1 MLRKVD
7 RLILNELMQPFL
19 FGLLSFSILMVS
31 ATMLK
36 PALDFMIRYNLPFG
50 MFLKMIT
57 LGMPQVITFAIPMAV
72 LLGSL
77 LAVSRL
83 SNDQEIVALRA
94 AGISLWRAAAPAFFF
109 GLAITGVTFLLNEL
123 VVPAA
128 NSEITAMKN
137 DVIMRKTGAIKQE
150 NMVLPFYEQGKLA
163 FLLIADKLE
172 GDRLDAVKFYHFGET
187 EGSDWWIYARQ
198 GNWVDD
204 NWVFRD
210 GKRFQVMRDGT
221 VLTSFFDSFD
231 ITELNITSAQLQRKV
246 KTSLEMNIAELR
258 SFIREL
264 KVEGLDK
271 DARKNLVEYYFKFS
285 TPFSCLFFVLIAFPL
300 AISPARSSGGTG
312 MGISLLIVLAYY
324 VMLMLCT
331 RLGQAGAIDP
341 IIAGWIPNVVVASVG
356 LYLFRLKNV

>member
-1 MLRKVD
+1 MIRKVD
-7 RLILNELMQPFL
+7 RLILNELMQPFV

-36 PALDFMIRYNLPFG
+36 PALDFMLKYNLPFG
-50 MFLKMIT
+50 LFLKMIV
-57 LGMPQVITFAIPMAV
+57 LGMPQVITFAFPMAV

-77 LAVSRL
+77 LAISRL
-83 SNDQEIVALRA
+83 SNDNEIVALRA
-94 AGISLWRAAAPAFFF
+94 AGVSLWRAAAPAFFF
-109 GLAITGVTFLLNEL
+109 GLTVTGVTFLLNEMI
-123 VVPAA
+123 VPSA
-128 NSEITAMKN
+128 NSEITTMKN
-137 DVIMRKTGAIKQE
+137 DVIMRKTGAIMQE
-150 NMVLPFYEQGKLA
+150 NMVLPFYEEGKLA
-163 FLLIADKLE
+163 FLLIANKLE
-172 GDRLDAVKFYHFGET
+172 GDRLEGVKFYHFGES
-187 EGSDWWIYARQ
+187 EGSDWWIYANT
-198 GNWVDD
+198 GNWVND

-210 GKRFQVMRDGT
+210 GERYQVMNDGT

-231 ITELNITSAQLQRKV
+231 IKELNITSAQLRRKA

-264 KVEGLDK
+264 KKEGLDK
-271 DARKNLVEYYFKFS
+271 DARKNLTEYYFKFS

-300 AISPARSSGGTG
+300 AISPARTSGGTG

-331 RLGQAGAIDP
+331 RLGQAGAIEP
-341 IIAGWIPNVVVASVG
+341 VIAGWIPNSVVAAVG